1 MPSPPGAFRF
11 ERGLGHAKLMDAPIK
26 VAVAGAAGRMGRT
39 LVTGIAAHERLSLT
53 AAADRPGAPEAGE
66 DAGRLA
72 GIGDLGASI
81 REDIQ
86 PSLDAFDV
94 LIDFTIPS
102 AALRHVGLCAE
113 AGKAMVIGTTGFDA
127 EGLATIREAAECIPI
142 LLSPNMSVGVN
153 VTFMLVEQAARILG
167 DEVDVEVFEAHHRHK
182 IDAPSGTAVRMGEIL
197 ARALGRDFAA
207 NAVYGREGETGE
219 RERKTIGFHSLRGGD
234 IVGDHTVTF
243 AGTGERLEIT
253 HRASSREN
261 FAAGALRAALF
272 VHGREP
278 GFYGMED
285 VLGL

>member
-1 MPSPPGAFRF
+1 MTN
-11 ERGLGHAKLMDAPIK
+11 PIK

-39 LVTGIAAHERLSLT
+39 LVTGVAAHDRLHL
-53 AAADRPGAPEAGE
+53 AAAIERPGAPEAGE

-72 GIGDLGASI
+72 GIGDLGVAI
-81 REDIQ
+81 AEDIHA
-86 PSLDAFDV
+86 LTGTFEV

-102 AALRHVGLCAE
+102 AALTHVAACAN
-113 AGKAMVIGTTGFDA
+113 AGRAVVIGTTGFDA
-127 EGLATIREAAECIPI
+127 EGLATIREAAKQVPI

-197 ARALGRDFAA
+197 AKALNRDLTKDAI
-207 NAVYGREGETGE
+207 YGREGETGE
-219 RERKTIGFHSLRGGD
+219 RARKTIGFHSLRGGD

-261 FAAGALRAALF
+261 FAAGALRAVQF
-272 VHGREP
+272 VHNRPP

-285 VLGL
+285 VLGLG